1 MLDLVVGGLAA
12 LLVVAGIAIIAG
24 PVLPRLWRTAWSRLR
39 PAGRLRIPRAALPIN
54 QPTTSGEPSLHP
66 TTMRALTA
74 AARAYS
80 LLRANGED
88 RVALE
93 LRGAARRVRSDEAQG
108 LLALVAVLK
117 TLRETV
123 LDDSGANARLRKLV
137 GELRDAVKDRS
148 EQLELLHFR

>member
-1 MLDLVVGGLAA
+1 MLDVVVGGLAA
-12 LLVVAGIAIIAG
+12 LLVVAGVAIIAG
-24 PVLPRLWRTAWSRLR
+24 PVLPRLWRTAWARVK
-39 PAGRLRIPRAALPIN
+39 PAAGARIPRRALPIN
-54 QPTTSGEPSLHP
+54 QPTTNGEPSLHP
-66 TTMRALTA
+66 TTLRALTA

-88 RVALE
+88 AVALE
-93 LRGAARRVRSDEAQG
+93 LRSAARRVRSDEAQG

-117 TLRETV
+117 TLRETS
-123 LDDSGANARLRKLV
+123 LDDAAANGRFRKLV